1 MAGQHGDQSV
11 ARLGIERDRAQ
22 QRASPEPPDETRAVE
37 LVISLRDRAGVSDSF
52 GKGSADDFRRKLRAA
67 EREQNAAAGERIDER
82 PCVAYRDYA
91 RRMALASVSD
101 RPRADP
107 FAVNHGVA
115 QTASRRRVRSHC
127 QVEQLLP
134 VALGFAQRGLGRDEA
149 EVSSGVY
156 DVAHPAVTV
165 TVEE

>member
-67 EREQNAAAGERIDER
+67 GFDLIVRSSNFSRS
-82 PCVAYRDYA
+82 P
-91 RRMALASVSD
+91 LAS
-101 RPRADP
+101 R
-107 FAVNHGVA
+107 NVA
-115 QTASRRRVRSHC
+115 SVVMKQRLVRSFSTSHI
-127 QVEQLLP
+127 P
-134 VALGFAQRGLGRDEA
+134 
-149 EVSSGVY
+149 
-156 DVAHPAVTV
+156 P
-165 TVEE
+165 